1 MVSVEAAGVVAVV
14 ASAGVRGS
22 ATAFAAASSVT
33 TVVPATLIVSK
44 VAGSAAGVEAGEA
57 AVLAVGAVAVLASAV
72 AVLASAGVVEQHYQ

>member
-1 MVSVEAAGVVAVV
+1 MVAVV

-57 AVLAVGAVAVLASAV
+57 AVLAVGASTGAVV
-72 AVLASAGVVEQHYQ
+72 ASAGVVVAALSVD